1 MKKTFWLLGILI
13 CIALVVIGIGVKVYL
28 RNPALV
34 EVGSLPSSSKNDPMV
49 VDGHGF
55 TKRTFTD
62 ALGRSITYYFYVP
75 KNYNPHQKYPL
86 VLLLHGHGER
96 SSTSYSE
103 AKNENNIVGQ
113 TFVQVWG
120 PDYTAP
126 FNPQVQQHWP
136 SFIVV
141 PQLTNKQQWANR
153 PSNKGSYTQTAQPSL
168 QLLLAK
174 ELVDALQHDYSGIDA
189 QRLYITGLSLGG
201 YGTWDAIE
209 RWPNYFAAAAPIA
222 GAGDPSKAAQ
232 LIHLPI
238 WAFHGSADKSVP
250 VSGSRDMI
258 KAIKAAGGHPNY
270 TEFPNATHSVWWRV
284 YSATGT
290 SQHVNGFYNWLYTQK
305 NHNSS

>member
-1 MKKTFWLLGILI
+1 VKKTLWLFGILV
-13 CIALVVIGIGVKVYL
+13 CIALVAIGIGVKVYL
-28 RNPALV
+28 RNPAIV
-34 EVGSLPSSSKNDPMV
+34 EAGSLPSSSKNDPMV

-55 TKRTFTD
+55 IKRTFTD
-62 ALGRSITYYFYVP
+62 ALGRSINYYFYVP
-75 KNYNPHQKYPL
+75 KNYNSHQKYPL

-103 AKNENNIVGQ
+103 AKNEQQIVGQ
-113 TFVQVWG
+113 TFIQVWG

-136 SFIVV
+136 CFIVV
-141 PQLTNKQQWANR
+141 PQLINKQQWVNQ
-153 PSNKGSYTQTAQPSL
+153 PSRKGSYTQTAQPSL

-174 ELVDALQHDYSGIDA
+174 ELIDALQREYTGIDA
-189 QRLYITGLSLGG
+189 NRLYITGLSLGG

-209 RWPNYFAAAAPIA
+209 RWPNYFAAAVPIA

-232 LIHLPI
+232 LVNLPI
-238 WAFHGSADKSVP
+238 WAFHGSDDKSVP

-270 TEFPNATHSVWWRV
+270 TEFPHATHSVWWRV
-284 YSATGT
+284 YSATGA
-290 SQHVNGFYNWLYTQK
+290 SQHVNGFYNWLFAQK
-305 NHNSS
+305 R